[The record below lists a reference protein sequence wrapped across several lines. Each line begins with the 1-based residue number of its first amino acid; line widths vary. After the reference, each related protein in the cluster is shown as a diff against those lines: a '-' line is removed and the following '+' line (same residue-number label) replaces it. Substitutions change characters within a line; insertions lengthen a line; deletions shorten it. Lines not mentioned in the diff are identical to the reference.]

1 MAKKDDE
8 QLKKLTKAMEE
19 VQTGKRF
26 QHTLGVE
33 FTAAAMAM
41 RYGLS
46 VYDAQVAGL
55 LHDCAKCLPDEKL
68 IKICTKN
75 NLPISDVEKR
85 NPYLLHGKV
94 GAFLAKSE
102 YGIEDQDVLNAIEWH
117 TTGRPG
123 MSELEKIVFIAD
135 YIEPGRK
142 NAPNLEE
149 VRKMAFEDLDRTT
162 IRILQDTL
170 NYLKASDKGE
180 IDPKTMETY
189 EYYQRRKGER

>member
-41 RYGLS
+41 KYGLS
-46 VYDAQVAGL
+46 VYNAQIAGL
-55 LHDCAKCLPDEKL
+55 LHDCAKCLSDEKL

-75 NLPISDVEKR
+75 NLPVSDVEKR
-85 NPYLLHGKV
+85 NPYLLHGKA

-102 YGIEDQDVLNAIEWH
+102 YGIDDQDVLNAIEWH

-123 MSELEKIVFIAD
+123 MSDLEKIVFIAD

-149 VRKMAFEDLDRTT
+149 VRKMAFEDLDRTM

>member
-41 RYGLS
+41 KYGLS
-46 VYDAQVAGL
+46 VYNAQIAGL
-55 LHDCAKCLPDEKL
+55 LHDCAKCLSDEKL
-68 IKICTKN
+68 IKICNKN
-75 NLPISDVEKR
+75 NLPVSDVEKR
-85 NPYLLHGKV
+85 NPYLLHGKA

-102 YGIEDQDVLNAIEWH
+102 YGIDDQDVLNAIEWH

-123 MSELEKIVFIAD
+123 MSDLEKIVFIAD

-149 VRKMAFEDLDRTT
+149 VRKMAFEDLDCTM